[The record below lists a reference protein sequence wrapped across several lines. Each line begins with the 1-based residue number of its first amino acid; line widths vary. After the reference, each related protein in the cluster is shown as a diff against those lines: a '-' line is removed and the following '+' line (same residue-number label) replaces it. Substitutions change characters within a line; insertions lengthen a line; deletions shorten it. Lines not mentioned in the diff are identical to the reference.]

1 LAYTCRLLIL
11 RTPHTVPRGRIGH
24 DPGVRASRLV
34 TLLFTL
40 QRLRGATAAELAREL
55 SVSERTIYRDVAA
68 LSAAGVPL
76 WTEPGRGGGIRM
88 LEGWRTRLD
97 GLTAQEAAAIFAV
110 GAPQVLAELGMSA
123 ALAGAQAK
131 LLATLPAELREHA
144 RAVAER
150 FHLDAPGWFHTPQ
163 QVTQLA
169 AVAEAVWDKQR
180 LRIAYQRGRDQVVE
194 RTLDPLG
201 LVLKAGT
208 WYLAGGVDGTVR
220 TYRVDRIADAQ
231 PTGERFERPT
241 DFDLAEWWAGA
252 AGRFESQ
259 MLRATV
265 RLRVGPR
272 GLKILPHAVDHDAAL
287 RAIAHAGP
295 PDAEGRRELELDVEG
310 IEVAAG
316 QLTALGGEVEAL
328 DPPDLRAAL
337 AAAGAA
343 LAARNAPR

>member
-1 LAYTCRLLIL
+1 
-11 RTPHTVPRGRIGH
+11 
-24 DPGVRASRLV
+24 VRASRLV

-55 SVSERTIYRDVAA
+55 EVSERTIYRDVAA

-88 LEGWRTRLD
+88 LDGWRTRLD

-110 GAPQVLAELGMSA
+110 GVPQVLAELGMSA

-131 LLATLPAELREHA
+131 LLATLPADLREHA

-169 AVAEAVWDKQR
+169 AVAEAVWDQQR
-180 LRIAYQRGRDQVVE
+180 LRIGYRRGRDQIVE
-194 RTLDPLG
+194 RTLGPLG

-220 TYRVDRIADAQ
+220 TYRVDRIVDAQ
-231 PTGERFERPT
+231 PTGERFERPD
-241 DFDLAEWWAGA
+241 DFDLAEWWEGA

-272 GLKILPHAVDHDAAL
+272 GLKILPHAADHDAAL
-287 RAIAHAGP
+287 KAIAQAGP
-295 PDAEGRRELELDVEG
+295 PDAEGWRQLELDVEG
-310 IEVAAG
+310 IDVAAG

-328 DPPDLRAAL
+328 DPPELRTAL
-337 AAAGAA
+337 AAAGTA

>member
-1 LAYTCRLLIL
+1 M
-11 RTPHTVPRGRIGH
+11 
-24 DPGVRASRLV
+24 RASRLV

-40 QRLRGATAAELAREL
+40 QRLRGATAAALAREL
-55 SVSERTIYRDVAA
+55 EVSERTIYRDVAA

-76 WTEPGRGGGIRM
+76 WTEPGRGGGIR
-88 LEGWRTRLD
+88 LVDGWRTRLD
-97 GLTAQEAAAIFAV
+97 GLTAHEAAAIFAV

-131 LLATLPAELREHA
+131 LLATLPAELQEHA
-144 RAVAER
+144 RSVAQR

-169 AVAEAVWDKQR
+169 GVAEAVWEQQR
-180 LRIAYQRGRDQVVE
+180 LRIGYRRGHDVVE
-194 RTLDPLG
+194 RTIDPLG

-208 WYLAGGVDGTVR
+208 WYLAAGVDETVR
-220 TYRVDRIADAQ
+220 TYRVDRITAAE
-231 PTGERFERPT
+231 PTGVCFERP
-241 DFDLAEWWAGA
+241 DGFDLAEWWAGA

-259 MLRATV
+259 MLRAAV

-272 GLKILPHAVDHDAAL
+272 GLKILPHAADHDAAV
-287 RAIAHAGP
+287 RAIAHAAP
-295 PDAEGRRELELDVEG
+295 PDADGWRELELEVES

-328 DPPDLRAAL
+328 SPEELRTAL
-337 AAAGAA
+337 ASAGAE
-343 LAARNAPR
+343 LAARNAER

>member
-1 LAYTCRLLIL
+1 M
-11 RTPHTVPRGRIGH
+11 
-24 DPGVRASRLV
+24 RASRLV

-55 SVSERTIYRDVAA
+55 EVSERTIYRDVAA

-88 LEGWRTRLD
+88 LDGWRTRLD
-97 GLTAQEAAAIFAV
+97 GLTAHEAAAIFAV

-131 LLATLPAELREHA
+131 LLATLPADLREHA

-169 AVAEAVWDKQR
+169 AVAEAVWDQQR
-180 LRIAYQRGRDQVVE
+180 LHIGYRRGRDHIVE
-194 RTLDPLG
+194 RTMEPLG

-208 WYLAGGVDGTVR
+208 WYVAGGVDGAVR
-220 TYRVDRIADAQ
+220 TYRVDRIVAAQ
-231 PTGERFERPT
+231 PTGDRFERPD
-241 DFDLAEWWAGA
+241 DFDLAEWWEGA

-272 GLKILPHAVDHDAAL
+272 GLKALPHAADHDAAL
-287 RAIAHAGP
+287 KAIAQAGP
-295 PDAEGRRELELDVEG
+295 PDAEGWRELELDVEG
-310 IEVAAG
+310 IDVAAG

-328 DPPDLRAAL
+328 DPPELRTAL
-337 AAAGAA
+337 AAAGTA

>member
-1 LAYTCRLLIL
+1 M
-11 RTPHTVPRGRIGH
+11 PGVRIGH

-55 SVSERTIYRDVAA
+55 EVSERTIYRDVAA

-144 RAVAER
+144 RAVSER

-169 AVAEAVWDKQR
+169 TVAEAVWGRQR
-180 LRIAYQRGRDQVVE
+180 LRIDYRRGRDQTVE
-194 RTLDPLG
+194 RTVDPLG

-220 TYRVDRIADAQ
+220 TYRVDRVADAQ
-231 PTGERFERPT
+231 PTGERFDRPAG
-241 DFDLAEWWAGA
+241 FDLAEWWAGA
-252 AGRFESQ
+252 AGRFESR

-265 RLRVGPR
+265 RLRASRLGM
-272 GLKILPHAVDHDAAL
+272 KILPHAVDHDAAV
-287 RAIAHAGP
+287 RAIAHAEP
-295 PDAEGRRELELDVEG
+295 PDAEGWRELELDVEG
-310 IEVAAG
+310 IDVAVG
-316 QLTALGGEVEAL
+316 QLTALGGEVEGI
-328 DPPDLRAAL
+328 DPPELRAGL
-337 AAAGAA
+337 AAAGMA

>member
-1 LAYTCRLLIL
+1 
-11 RTPHTVPRGRIGH
+11 
-24 DPGVRASRLV
+24 VRASRLV

-55 SVSERTIYRDVAA
+55 EVSERTIYRDVAA

-88 LEGWRTRLD
+88 MEGWRTRLD

-110 GAPQVLAELGMSA
+110 GAPQVLSELGMSA

-169 AVAEAVWDKQR
+169 AVAEAVWDQQR
-180 LRIAYQRGRDQVVE
+180 LHITYRRRSDAVG

-220 TYRVDRIADAQ
+220 TYRVDRIAAAQ
-231 PTGERFERPT
+231 PTGERFERPPG
-241 DFDLAEWWAGA
+241 FDLAEWWSGA

-265 RLRVGPR
+265 RVRVGPI
-272 GLKILPHAVDHDAAL
+272 GLKILAHAVDHDAAL

-295 PDAEGRRELELDVEG
+295 PDAEGWRELELDVEG
-310 IEVAAG
+310 VQVAAG

-328 DPPDLRAAL
+328 DPPELRAAL
-337 AAAGAA
+337 AEAGAA

>member
-1 LAYTCRLLIL
+1 
-11 RTPHTVPRGRIGH
+11 
-24 DPGVRASRLV
+24 
-34 TLLFTL
+34 
-40 QRLRGATAAELAREL
+40 
-55 SVSERTIYRDVAA
+55 
-68 LSAAGVPL
+68 
-76 WTEPGRGGGIRM
+76 
-88 LEGWRTRLD
+88 
-97 GLTAQEAAAIFAV
+97 
-110 GAPQVLAELGMSA
+110 MSA

-131 LLATLPAELREHA
+131 VLATLPADLREHA

-169 AVAEAVWDKQR
+169 TVAEAVWDQQR
-180 LRIAYQRGRDQVVE
+180 LRIGYRRGRDPGGWKPAGRVSGVVA

-208 WYLAGGVDGTVR
+208 WYAAAGVDGTVR
-220 TYRVDRIADAQ
+220 TYRVDRIVDAQ
-231 PTGERFERPT
+231 PTGERFERPV
-241 DFDLAEWWAGA
+241 DFDLAEWWEGA

-272 GLKILPHAVDHDAAL
+272 GIKFLPHAADHDAAL
-287 RAIAHAGP
+287 KAIAQAGP
-295 PDAEGRRELELDVEG
+295 PDAEGWRELELDVEG
-310 IEVAAG
+310 IDVAAG

-328 DPPDLRAAL
+328 DPPELRTAL
-337 AAAGAA
+337 AAAGTA

>member
-1 LAYTCRLLIL
+1 M
-11 RTPHTVPRGRIGH
+11 
-24 DPGVRASRLV
+24 RASRLV

-55 SVSERTIYRDVAA
+55 EVSERTIYRDVAA

-88 LEGWRTRLD
+88 LDGWRTRLD
-97 GLTAQEAAAIFAV
+97 GLTAHEAAAIFAV

-131 LLATLPAELREHA
+131 LLATLPADLREHA

-169 AVAEAVWDKQR
+169 AVAEAVWDQQR
-180 LRIAYQRGRDQVVE
+180 LRIGYRRGRDHLVE

-208 WYLAGGVDGTVR
+208 WYLAGGVESTVR
-220 TYRVDRIADAQ
+220 TYRVDRVVAAQ
-231 PTGERFERPT
+231 PTGDRFERP
-241 DFDLAEWWAGA
+241 DGFDLAEWWEGA

-272 GLKILPHAVDHDAAL
+272 GLKALPHAADHDAAL
-287 RAIAHAGP
+287 KAIAQAGP
-295 PDAEGRRELELDVEG
+295 PDAEGWRELELDVEG

-328 DPPDLRAAL
+328 DPPELRTAL
-337 AAAGAA
+337 AAAGTA